1 MSGCG
6 ATDDRTHP
14 RHSPFGSNHLGFHE
28 TGDELRRGNASRGR
42 GAFAEP
48 LARGALVCSFTC
60 WSERARALREIIVIS
75 EIGLFIQ
82 HCVPRQLPAL
92 QTPGPGLP
100 WPYRS
105 VAEWWPDLVPNEAE
119 SHLLASFVRR
129 SGEPALEVGFGMGR
143 RLADCRAA
151 GADIDGL
158 EPSRGLY
165 AACRAQFEQ
174 HGLSGH
180 RLYSQPLHEIE
191 LPRRYRSIYAGRVLG
206 TSASPDADAIALFRL
221 YRALEPGGTLL
232 FDHPAPWGDR
242 SGWLGRL
249 AHTWRPSPWPP
260 PLVPCELR
268 SACGREVLCLS
279 GEVYE
284 HTPNSAA
291 LTYTVHARHQRD
303 GKLLARRG
311 FGLRQRFY
319 TTREVLGLLS
329 RAGFDEPRV
338 ACAYMPEAERHVW
351 VAEKVQRWR
360 HTPVPPLGP
369 IGLAGGIRVGA

>member
-1 MSGCG
+1 MS
-6 ATDDRTHP
+6 D
-14 RHSPFGSNHLGFHE
+14 SS
-28 TGDELRRGNASRGR
+28 S
-42 GAFAEP
+42 
-48 LARGALVCSFTC
+48 C
-60 WSERARALREIIVIS
+60 WSERARALRELIVIN

-82 HCVPRQLPAL
+82 HGVQLRQPSL
-92 QTPGPGLP
+92 QAPGPGLS

-105 VAEWWPDLVPNEAE
+105 VVEWWPDLVPDEPEAR
-119 SHLLASFVRR
+119 LLQSFVRR

-158 EPSRGLY
+158 EPSRGLFT
-165 AACRAQFEQ
+165 ACRMQFEQ

-180 RLYSQPLHEIE
+180 RLYSQPLHEID

-206 TSASPDADAIALFRL
+206 TGASPDADATALFRL

-249 AHTWRPSPWPP
+249 KRPGMPSPWPP
-260 PLVPCELR
+260 PLDTCELR
-268 SACGREVLCLS
+268 STCGREALSLS
-279 GEVYE
+279 GQVYE
-284 HTPNSAA
+284 HTQEGPA
-291 LTYTVHARHQRD
+291 LTYTVHARHMRD
-303 GKLLARRG
+303 GKVLARRG

-319 TTREVLGLLS
+319 ATRDVLGLLC
-329 RAGFDEPRV
+329 RAGFEAPHV
-338 ACAYMPEAERHVW
+338 ACAYAPEAQRHVW

-360 HTPVPPLGP
+360 AAPASPLGP
-369 IGLAGGIRVGA
+369 IGLARGLRISA

>member
-1 MSGCG
+1 M
-6 ATDDRTHP
+6 
-14 RHSPFGSNHLGFHE
+14 
-28 TGDELRRGNASRGR
+28 
-42 GAFAEP
+42 
-48 LARGALVCSFTC
+48 
-60 WSERARALREIIVIS
+60 IS

-82 HCVPRQLPAL
+82 HGVPPLQPALPAL
-92 QTPGPGLP
+92 GPGLP

-105 VAEWWPDLVPNEAE
+105 VAEWWPELLPNETEAR
-119 SHLLASFVRR
+119 LLASFVQR
-129 SGEPALEVGFGMGR
+129 SGDPALEVGFGLGR

-151 GADIDGL
+151 GIDIDGL
-158 EPSRGLY
+158 EPSRGLH

-180 RLYSQPLHEIE
+180 RLYSQPLHEID

-206 TSASPDADAIALFRL
+206 TGASPDADAVALFRL

-242 SGWLGRL
+242 SSWRGRL
-249 AHTWRPSPWPP
+249 PSPWRPSPWPP
-260 PLVPCELR
+260 PLAPFEQR
-268 SACGREVLCLS
+268 SACGREVLRLS

-284 HTPNSAA
+284 HTPNTAA
-291 LTYTVHARHQRD
+291 LTYTVHARHLRD
-303 GKLLARRG
+303 GKLIARRG

-319 TTREVLGLLS
+319 TSREVLGLLC
-329 RAGFDEPRV
+329 RAGFDAPHV
-338 ACAYMPEAERHVW
+338 ACAYMAEAQRYVW

-360 HTPVPPLGP
+360 NTPASPLGA